1 MAVLYKNGVMVTMNG
16 DQTAETLIEKDGRI
30 AMVGS
35 LAQARIWQKAHPQE
49 KLEER
54 DLAGHALLPGFIDPH
69 SHITALAQTVNL
81 VHFDDVSSIGEL
93 QRKIKDFIGER
104 QLPEGTWVQGFGY
117 DHNFLTEKR
126 HPTRAELDAVSE
138 SHPILIAHASGHMG
152 VVNSAALKQLGIDAS
167 TPDPEGGKIG
177 REAGSQKPNG
187 YLEETAF
194 TLLSRGFAAPDLD
207 QLLDQLDQAQEK
219 YLSYGITTVQ
229 DGITKRPDWA
239 VLQAM
244 AERKR
249 LKVDV
254 VSYVDLKDNE
264 ALIGEHPEYAQ
275 GYQNRLRIGGVKIF
289 LDGSPQGRTAWMSE
303 PYLGADSQYC
313 GYPVYT
319 DDQVDAFIDEAMG
332 HHWQLL
338 THFNGDAAAEQLIR
352 CTQRQQARHPEAA
365 ALRPVM
371 IHAQLVRR
379 DQLPRMKA
387 LNMTASFF
395 TAHCWYWGDIHLR
408 NFGQPRGGNIS
419 PMRWAID
426 EGLNVTMHQDTPVIM
441 PNMLESVE
449 CACRRVT
456 KGGQALNPELRI
468 TPLEALQAVTINAAW
483 QYHEEDRKGSL
494 EEGKLADLVI
504 LEKNPLSCPAEEIG
518 SIAVL
523 ETIKEGV
530 SVYTRK

>member
-1 MAVLYKNGVMVTMNG
+1 MAVLYKNGVIVTMAK
-16 DQTAETLIEKDGRI
+16 DLMAEALIEKEGRI
-30 AMVGS
+30 VLVGS
-35 LAQARIWQKAHPQE
+35 LDQARNWQAAHPQE

-54 DLAGHALLPGFIDPH
+54 DLAGLTMLPGFIDPH

-81 VHFDDVSSIGEL
+81 VHFDDVASIGEL
-93 QRKIKDFIGER
+93 QKKIRDFLIER
-104 QLPEGTWVQGFGY
+104 QLPEGAWIQGFGY
-117 DHNFLTEKR
+117 DHNFLREKR

-152 VVNSAALKQLGIDAS
+152 VVNSAALKRLGIDAS
-167 TPDPEGGKIG
+167 TPDPEGGRIG
-177 REAGSQKPNG
+177 REAGSRKPDG

-194 TLLSRGFAAPDLD
+194 TQLSRGMAAPDID
-207 QLLDQLDQAQEK
+207 QLLDQLDQAQKK
-219 YLSYGITTVQ
+219 YLSCGVTTVQ

-239 VLQAM
+239 MLQAM

-254 VSYVDLKDNE
+254 VSYVDLKENE
-264 ALIGEHPEYAQ
+264 ALISEHPDYAQ

-303 PYLGADSQYC
+303 PYLDTDSQYC

-319 DDQVDAFIDEAMG
+319 DEQVDAMIDEAMS
-332 HHWQLL
+332 HRWQLL
-338 THFNGDAAAEQLIR
+338 THCNGDAAAEQLIR
-352 CTQRQQARHPEAA
+352 CTQRQQARHPGAE

-371 IHAQLVRR
+371 IHAQLVRA
-379 DQLPRMKA
+379 DQLARMKA

-408 NFGQPRGGNIS
+408 NFGLQRGGNIS

-456 KGGQALNPELRI
+456 RGGKQLNPQLRI
-468 TPLEALQAVTINAAW
+468 TPLEALKAVTINAAW
-483 QYHEEDRKGSL
+483 QYHEEARKGTL

-504 LEKNPLSCPAEEIG
+504 LKENPLSCPVEEIG
-518 SIAVL
+518 AIAVL

-530 SVYTRK
+530 TVYIAK